1 MNKKITT
8 VIILIIICAS
18 SIIVSILYLI
28 KNDIIDINDIYTNAD
43 AKNTQV
49 ANGSNI
55 SSTENSA
62 LGSKSCVLLEEGAE
76 YDTMYD
82 DRTSIYVKLND
93 ISISKNKAE
102 LPEFDTFEDWDEIKD
117 SQGNITNEYS
127 YVVLNIT
134 MMNKGNE
141 NVEVSLNSLLLHFG
155 TDGGYNEARS
165 FNSSEKKTSKNYF
178 VEKLEPGKKLNVNVA
193 YVAEDKQLNE
203 YKDCDIALGAARIL
217 GYDLIENFQSPFE
230 ARTFND
236 FWRRWHISMT
246 SWFRDYVYFS
256 LGGSRCAPWRH
267 YLNIVIVFVCSG
279 LWHGADWRYLAWGL
293 FTGLLAAFGVMTAR
307 ARQRINRYNPL
318 YRMGWFKV
326 FWQCLFTNALF
337 CLTLVFFASAIYNTD
352 PFAVYGSLLQGWDGL
367 AGSWAQVSGLIYS
380 SGIDGRL
387 PVVLTC
393 GTAIV
398 LAMEHNGNNVARWIR
413 KQCFVL
419 RWTVYYAA
427 AVSILFFAAFGQSA
441 FIYQQF

>member
-8 VIILIIICAS
+8 VIILIIICTS

-49 ANGSNI
+49 ANENSI

-62 LGSKSCVLLEEGAE
+62 VESKSCVLLEEGAE

-193 YVAEDKQLNE
+193 YVAEDQL
-203 YKDCDIALGAARIL
+203 YL
-217 GYDLIENFQSPFE
+217 
-230 ARTFND
+230 
-236 FWRRWHISMT
+236 MT
-246 SWFRDYVYFS
+246 V
-256 LGGSRCAPWRH
+256 L
-267 YLNIVIVFVCSG
+267 SG
-279 LWHGADWRYLAWGL
+279 
-293 FTGLLAAFGVMTAR
+293 
-307 ARQRINRYNPL
+307 NPL
-318 YRMGWFKV
+318 GEGTM
-326 FWQCLFTNALF
+326 
-337 CLTLVFFASAIYNTD
+337 
-352 PFAVYGSLLQGWDGL
+352 
-367 AGSWAQVSGLIYS
+367 QVIKS
-380 SGIDGRL
+380 
-387 PVVLTC
+387 
-393 GTAIV
+393 
-398 LAMEHNGNNVARWIR
+398 E
-413 KQCFVL
+413 K
-419 RWTVYYAA
+419 
-427 AVSILFFAAFGQSA
+427 
-441 FIYQQF
+441 

>member
-8 VIILIIICAS
+8 VIILIIICTS

-49 ANGSNI
+49 ANENSI

-62 LGSKSCVLLEEGAE
+62 VESKSCVLLEEGAE

-82 DRTSIYVKLND
+82 DRTSIYVKLNN

-155 TDGGYNEARS
+155 T
-165 FNSSEKKTSKNYF
+165 EKKTSKNYF

-203 YKDCDIALGAARIL
+203 YKDQLYL
-217 GYDLIENFQSPFE
+217 
-230 ARTFND
+230 
-236 FWRRWHISMT
+236 MT
-246 SWFRDYVYFS
+246 V
-256 LGGSRCAPWRH
+256 L
-267 YLNIVIVFVCSG
+267 SG
-279 LWHGADWRYLAWGL
+279 
-293 FTGLLAAFGVMTAR
+293 
-307 ARQRINRYNPL
+307 NPL
-318 YRMGWFKV
+318 GEGTM
-326 FWQCLFTNALF
+326 
-337 CLTLVFFASAIYNTD
+337 
-352 PFAVYGSLLQGWDGL
+352 
-367 AGSWAQVSGLIYS
+367 QVIKS
-380 SGIDGRL
+380 
-387 PVVLTC
+387 
-393 GTAIV
+393 
-398 LAMEHNGNNVARWIR
+398 EE
-413 KQCFVL
+413 
-419 RWTVYYAA
+419 
-427 AVSILFFAAFGQSA
+427 
-441 FIYQQF
+441 

>member
-134 MMNKGNE
+134 MM
-141 NVEVSLNSLLLHFG
+141 EVSLNSLLLHFG

-203 YKDCDIALGAARIL
+203 YKDQLYL
-217 GYDLIENFQSPFE
+217 
-230 ARTFND
+230 
-236 FWRRWHISMT
+236 MT
-246 SWFRDYVYFS
+246 V
-256 LGGSRCAPWRH
+256 L
-267 YLNIVIVFVCSG
+267 SG
-279 LWHGADWRYLAWGL
+279 
-293 FTGLLAAFGVMTAR
+293 
-307 ARQRINRYNPL
+307 NPL
-318 YRMGWFKV
+318 GEGTM
-326 FWQCLFTNALF
+326 
-337 CLTLVFFASAIYNTD
+337 
-352 PFAVYGSLLQGWDGL
+352 
-367 AGSWAQVSGLIYS
+367 QVIKS
-380 SGIDGRL
+380 
-387 PVVLTC
+387 
-393 GTAIV
+393 
-398 LAMEHNGNNVARWIR
+398 E
-413 KQCFVL
+413 K
-419 RWTVYYAA
+419 
-427 AVSILFFAAFGQSA
+427 
-441 FIYQQF
+441 

>member
-28 KNDIIDINDIYTNAD
+28 KNDIIDINDIYTNAE
-43 AKNTQV
+43 AKNTKV
-49 ANGSNI
+49 ASNI

-62 LGSKSCVLLEEGAE
+62 LGSKSWVLLEEGAE

-203 YKDCDIALGAARIL
+203 YKDQLYL
-217 GYDLIENFQSPFE
+217 
-230 ARTFND
+230 
-236 FWRRWHISMT
+236 MT
-246 SWFRDYVYFS
+246 V
-256 LGGSRCAPWRH
+256 L
-267 YLNIVIVFVCSG
+267 SG
-279 LWHGADWRYLAWGL
+279 
-293 FTGLLAAFGVMTAR
+293 
-307 ARQRINRYNPL
+307 NPL
-318 YRMGWFKV
+318 GEGTM
-326 FWQCLFTNALF
+326 
-337 CLTLVFFASAIYNTD
+337 
-352 PFAVYGSLLQGWDGL
+352 
-367 AGSWAQVSGLIYS
+367 QVIKS
-380 SGIDGRL
+380 
-387 PVVLTC
+387 
-393 GTAIV
+393 
-398 LAMEHNGNNVARWIR
+398 EE
-413 KQCFVL
+413 
-419 RWTVYYAA
+419 
-427 AVSILFFAAFGQSA
+427 
-441 FIYQQF
+441 

>member
-8 VIILIIICAS
+8 VIILIIICTS

-49 ANGSNI
+49 ANENSI

-62 LGSKSCVLLEEGAE
+62 VESKSCVLFEEGAE

-82 DRTSIYVKLND
+82 DRTSIYVKLNN

-203 YKDCDIALGAARIL
+203 YKDQLYL
-217 GYDLIENFQSPFE
+217 
-230 ARTFND
+230 
-236 FWRRWHISMT
+236 MT
-246 SWFRDYVYFS
+246 V
-256 LGGSRCAPWRH
+256 L
-267 YLNIVIVFVCSG
+267 SG
-279 LWHGADWRYLAWGL
+279 
-293 FTGLLAAFGVMTAR
+293 
-307 ARQRINRYNPL
+307 NPL
-318 YRMGWFKV
+318 GEGTM
-326 FWQCLFTNALF
+326 
-337 CLTLVFFASAIYNTD
+337 
-352 PFAVYGSLLQGWDGL
+352 
-367 AGSWAQVSGLIYS
+367 QVIKS
-380 SGIDGRL
+380 
-387 PVVLTC
+387 
-393 GTAIV
+393 
-398 LAMEHNGNNVARWIR
+398 E
-413 KQCFVL
+413 K
-419 RWTVYYAA
+419 
-427 AVSILFFAAFGQSA
+427 
-441 FIYQQF
+441 

>member
-76 YDTMYD
+76 YDT
-82 DRTSIYVKLND
+82 TSIYVKLND

-203 YKDCDIALGAARIL
+203 YKDQLYL
-217 GYDLIENFQSPFE
+217 
-230 ARTFND
+230 
-236 FWRRWHISMT
+236 MT
-246 SWFRDYVYFS
+246 V
-256 LGGSRCAPWRH
+256 L
-267 YLNIVIVFVCSG
+267 SG
-279 LWHGADWRYLAWGL
+279 
-293 FTGLLAAFGVMTAR
+293 
-307 ARQRINRYNPL
+307 NPL
-318 YRMGWFKV
+318 GEGTM
-326 FWQCLFTNALF
+326 
-337 CLTLVFFASAIYNTD
+337 
-352 PFAVYGSLLQGWDGL
+352 
-367 AGSWAQVSGLIYS
+367 QVIKS
-380 SGIDGRL
+380 
-387 PVVLTC
+387 
-393 GTAIV
+393 
-398 LAMEHNGNNVARWIR
+398 EE
-413 KQCFVL
+413 
-419 RWTVYYAA
+419 
-427 AVSILFFAAFGQSA
+427 
-441 FIYQQF
+441 

>member
-8 VIILIIICAS
+8 VIILIIICTS

-49 ANGSNI
+49 ANENSI

-82 DRTSIYVKLND
+82 DRTSIYVKLNN

-193 YVAEDKQLNE
+193 YVAE
-203 YKDCDIALGAARIL
+203 YKDQLYL
-217 GYDLIENFQSPFE
+217 
-230 ARTFND
+230 
-236 FWRRWHISMT
+236 MT
-246 SWFRDYVYFS
+246 V
-256 LGGSRCAPWRH
+256 L
-267 YLNIVIVFVCSG
+267 SG
-279 LWHGADWRYLAWGL
+279 
-293 FTGLLAAFGVMTAR
+293 
-307 ARQRINRYNPL
+307 NPL
-318 YRMGWFKV
+318 GEGTM
-326 FWQCLFTNALF
+326 
-337 CLTLVFFASAIYNTD
+337 
-352 PFAVYGSLLQGWDGL
+352 
-367 AGSWAQVSGLIYS
+367 QVIKS
-380 SGIDGRL
+380 
-387 PVVLTC
+387 
-393 GTAIV
+393 
-398 LAMEHNGNNVARWIR
+398 E
-413 KQCFVL
+413 K
-419 RWTVYYAA
+419 
-427 AVSILFFAAFGQSA
+427 
-441 FIYQQF
+441 

>member
-8 VIILIIICAS
+8 VIILIIICTS

-49 ANGSNI
+49 ANENSI

-62 LGSKSCVLLEEGAE
+62 VESKSCVLLEEGAE

-82 DRTSIYVKLND
+82 DRTSIYVKLNN

-165 FNSSEKKTSKNYF
+165 FNSSEKKTSKNYSAVFECAVVNWDSERF
-178 VEKLEPGKKLNVNVA
+178 V
-193 YVAEDKQLNE
+193 
-203 YKDCDIALGAARIL
+203 
-217 GYDLIENFQSPFE
+217 DLP
-230 ARTFND
+230 T
-236 FWRRWHISMT
+236 
-246 SWFRDYVYFS
+246 V
-256 LGGSRCAPWRH
+256 RCSH
-267 YLNIVIVFVCSG
+267 CYLS
-279 LWHGADWRYLAWGL
+279 
-293 FTGLLAAFGVMTAR
+293 
-307 ARQRINRYNPL
+307 
-318 YRMGWFKV
+318 
-326 FWQCLFTNALF
+326 
-337 CLTLVFFASAIYNTD
+337 NT
-352 PFAVYGSLLQGWDGL
+352 
-367 AGSWAQVSGLIYS
+367 
-380 SGIDGRL
+380 
-387 PVVLTC
+387 
-393 GTAIV
+393 
-398 LAMEHNGNNVARWIR
+398 
-413 KQCFVL
+413 
-419 RWTVYYAA
+419 
-427 AVSILFFAAFGQSA
+427 
-441 FIYQQF
+441 

>member
-8 VIILIIICAS
+8 VIILIIICTS

-49 ANGSNI
+49 ANENSI

-62 LGSKSCVLLEEGAE
+62 VESKSCVLLEEGAE

-82 DRTSIYVKLND
+82 DRTSIYVKLNN

-193 YVAEDKQLNE
+193 YVAEDKL
-203 YKDCDIALGAARIL
+203 YL
-217 GYDLIENFQSPFE
+217 
-230 ARTFND
+230 
-236 FWRRWHISMT
+236 MT
-246 SWFRDYVYFS
+246 V
-256 LGGSRCAPWRH
+256 L
-267 YLNIVIVFVCSG
+267 SG
-279 LWHGADWRYLAWGL
+279 
-293 FTGLLAAFGVMTAR
+293 
-307 ARQRINRYNPL
+307 NPL
-318 YRMGWFKV
+318 GEGTM
-326 FWQCLFTNALF
+326 
-337 CLTLVFFASAIYNTD
+337 
-352 PFAVYGSLLQGWDGL
+352 
-367 AGSWAQVSGLIYS
+367 QVIKS
-380 SGIDGRL
+380 
-387 PVVLTC
+387 
-393 GTAIV
+393 
-398 LAMEHNGNNVARWIR
+398 E
-413 KQCFVL
+413 K
-419 RWTVYYAA
+419 
-427 AVSILFFAAFGQSA
+427 
-441 FIYQQF
+441 

>member
-141 NVEVSLNSLLLHFG
+141 NVEVS
-155 TDGGYNEARS
+155 
-165 FNSSEKKTSKNYF
+165 SEKKTSKNYF

-203 YKDCDIALGAARIL
+203 YKDQLYL
-217 GYDLIENFQSPFE
+217 
-230 ARTFND
+230 
-236 FWRRWHISMT
+236 MT
-246 SWFRDYVYFS
+246 V
-256 LGGSRCAPWRH
+256 L
-267 YLNIVIVFVCSG
+267 SG
-279 LWHGADWRYLAWGL
+279 
-293 FTGLLAAFGVMTAR
+293 
-307 ARQRINRYNPL
+307 NPL
-318 YRMGWFKV
+318 GEGTM
-326 FWQCLFTNALF
+326 
-337 CLTLVFFASAIYNTD
+337 
-352 PFAVYGSLLQGWDGL
+352 
-367 AGSWAQVSGLIYS
+367 QVIKS
-380 SGIDGRL
+380 
-387 PVVLTC
+387 
-393 GTAIV
+393 
-398 LAMEHNGNNVARWIR
+398 E
-413 KQCFVL
+413 K
-419 RWTVYYAA
+419 
-427 AVSILFFAAFGQSA
+427 
-441 FIYQQF
+441 

>member
-8 VIILIIICAS
+8 VIILIIICTS

-49 ANGSNI
+49 ANESSI

-62 LGSKSCVLLEEGAE
+62 VESKSCVLLEEGAE

-82 DRTSIYVKLND
+82 DRTSIYVKLNN

-178 VEKLEPGKKLNVNVA
+178 VENK
-193 YVAEDKQLNE
+193 DQL
-203 YKDCDIALGAARIL
+203 YL
-217 GYDLIENFQSPFE
+217 
-230 ARTFND
+230 
-236 FWRRWHISMT
+236 MT
-246 SWFRDYVYFS
+246 V
-256 LGGSRCAPWRH
+256 L
-267 YLNIVIVFVCSG
+267 SG
-279 LWHGADWRYLAWGL
+279 
-293 FTGLLAAFGVMTAR
+293 
-307 ARQRINRYNPL
+307 NPL
-318 YRMGWFKV
+318 GEGTM
-326 FWQCLFTNALF
+326 
-337 CLTLVFFASAIYNTD
+337 
-352 PFAVYGSLLQGWDGL
+352 
-367 AGSWAQVSGLIYS
+367 QVIKS
-380 SGIDGRL
+380 
-387 PVVLTC
+387 
-393 GTAIV
+393 
-398 LAMEHNGNNVARWIR
+398 E
-413 KQCFVL
+413 K
-419 RWTVYYAA
+419 
-427 AVSILFFAAFGQSA
+427 
-441 FIYQQF
+441 